1 MNFIERFFN
10 DIKIIF
16 LTNKIG
22 YLEKIFVSI
31 FCFLTIYL
39 LYHAVTDPY
48 LSSLNKAEIKVGKIA
63 NFKSTET
70 HKRTICEFDLIT
82 NNQTTHY
89 LDGRCNY
96 GVIMQNKDNVK
107 IWSKKYGN
115 NLNKPYQIYALEKT
129 HRQKLFGTDQY
140 MKKFENTF
148 LVDIIFNFGYVF
160 LFMYIT
166 IVIVFEIEKKK
177 FNNENLTLK
186 DKKWL

>member
-1 MNFIERFFN
+1 MNFIERFIK

-16 LTNKIG
+16 LTNKVG
-22 YLEKIFVSI
+22 YLGKIFVFI

-48 LSSLNKAEIKVGKIA
+48 LSSLNKADIKVGKVDNLKI
-63 NFKSTET
+63 TET
-70 HKRTICEFDLIT
+70 IKRTICEFDLIT
-82 NNQTTHY
+82 NNQITHY

-107 IWSKKYGN
+107 IWGKKYGN
-115 NLNKPYQIYALEKT
+115 NLNKPYQILAIEKT

-148 LVDIIFNFGYVF
+148 LMDIIFNFGYVF
-160 LFMYIT
+160 LFLYIT
-166 IVIVFEIEKKK
+166 VVIVFEIEKKK
-177 FNNENLTLK
+177 FNNKILL
-186 DKKWL
+186 